1 MLDNEQRIAAI
12 AQIVH
17 DANEAAD
24 IARMQ
29 TDARLVHNEKRI
41 NERRAETGGEIDALH
56 FAAAQSA
63 GGAIKR

>member
-1 MLDNEQRIAAI
+1 MLDHEERVPAI

-17 DANEAAD
+17 DAHKPAD

-29 TDARLVHNEKRI
+29 TDARFVHDKERVNK
-41 NERRAETGGEIDALH
+41 RRAETGGEINALH

-63 GGAIKR
+63 GGAIER